1 MVGNSGGNLGE
12 PRTII
17 VAVVGP
23 MACDGIARCNQK
35 LEKKLGRGRRKYEE
49 KSEKQYS
56 FSRLQITVARLT
68 TVCIDCAEQPDTVDI
83 LE

>member
-35 LEKKLGRGRRKYEE
+35 LEKKLGRGTRKYEE
-49 KSEKQYS
+49 RSEK
-56 FSRLQITVARLT
+56 
-68 TVCIDCAEQPDTVDI
+68 
-83 LE
+83 